1 MRITGMRTSMRGDDR
16 SPRSR
21 CRAWNSP
28 EDRQKEEWNGGI
40 AEGETTSKNRM
51 GRVGIPEIDEVMT
64 GRRSRVKMNHESIF
78 EMIESHVGAI
88 EVL

>member
-1 MRITGMRTSMRGDDR
+1 
-16 SPRSR
+16 
-21 CRAWNSP
+21 
-28 EDRQKEEWNGGI
+28 
-40 AEGETTSKNRM
+40 M